1 MQVDVE
7 LINAISQL
15 VTKLNDK
22 VILSLAF
29 IIVVF
34 LLFKTLLDNK
44 HKRYYFDA
52 MLKEK
57 NREIERLA
65 DENRRYREIYLP
77 KVGLPIE
84 DMQKVSAINAT
95 LNK

>member
-1 MQVDVE
+1 
-7 LINAISQL
+7 
-15 VTKLNDK
+15 
-22 VILSLAF
+22 
-29 IIVVF
+29 
-34 LLFKTLLDNK
+34 
-44 HKRYYFDA
+44 

-77 KVGLPIE
+77 KVGLPVE

>member
-7 LINAISQL
+7 FINAVSQL
-15 VTKLNDK
+15 ITKLDDK
-22 VILSLAF
+22 VILILAV
-29 IIVVF
+29 IVVIF
-34 LLFKTLLDNK
+34 LLIKTCLENK
-44 HKRYYFDA
+44 QKRYYFDA

-77 KVGLPIE
+77 KVGLPVE